1 MGLFT
6 QEHQRYYTKTQTL
19 NQQASGLTQ
28 LSTFDLLNPL
38 PPTTNDPTINSYNTD
53 MVVKV
58 NGTVIANTNYSYI
71 KGTPQIVF
79 GRKRIA
85 RRTSVGKQ
93 LTATGGTY
101 ATTTFP
107 NVPVTPGDVA
117 GSVITL
123 AAENTII
130 QVGDVIAIDSVANSS
145 NHDVTS
151 SSAGDGTKVAATE
164 NITIYKIADDNVTIT
179 LNKPVRIENSMYL
192 YTFKY
197 DWISNIADITTT
209 NWSVAHIPN
218 TQVSSQVPP
227 GAKIEI
233 INSHNNE
240 TGNYQ
245 NISLKEIIN
254 NFMVSYV
261 GQDKLINKI
270 KRSDVAF
277 HARRAQQ
284 ELSYDTYRSS
294 KSQEIEIPAS
304 LTMLLPHDYVN
315 YVKLSYSDAS
325 GIEHVL
331 YPTSITGNPSAIT
344 QDANGAYTYN
354 TDGSLVTTDSNTWAS
369 FQTLSANQTNK
380 DDYNYDN
387 DLFDNS
393 LGERYGLN
401 PVQMQVNGSFFIDSL
416 KGNIHFSSNLLGKT
430 VTLKYLSDS
439 MGTLEEMVVHKFA
452 EEAMYKC
459 IAYAVLCGRANVQEY
474 IVRRFKK
481 DRFAAV
487 RNAKL
492 RLSNL
497 KLEELTQVMRG
508 KSKQIK
514 H

>member
-19 NQQASGLTQ
+19 NQQAAGLTQ

-79 GRKRIA
+79 GRKKLSIR
-85 RRTSVGKQ
+85 S
-93 LTATGGTY
+93 LTGVAVAASGGTY
-101 ATTTFP
+101 A
-107 NVPVTPGDVA
+107 VTGTAIGDVA

-123 AAENTII
+123 AAENTTI
-130 QVGDVIAIDSVANSS
+130 QVGDIIGVTNANNSGS
-145 NHDVTS
+145 FSTTS
-151 SSAGDGTKVAATE
+151 TANGAGLAVSTTE
-164 NITIYKIADDNVTIT
+164 NISIYKIADDNITVT
-179 LNKPVRIENSMYL
+179 LNKPVRIENGAYF

-197 DWISNIADITTT
+197 SWISDITDTSTT
-209 NWSVAHIPN
+209 NYSSNHIPT
-218 TQVSSQVPP
+218 TQVATQVPP

-254 NFMVSYV
+254 NFMISYV

-315 YVKLSYSDAS
+315 YVKMTYSDAS
-325 GIEHVL
+325 GVEHVL
-331 YPTSITGNPSAIT
+331 YPSTVTGNPTAIT
-344 QDANGAYTYN
+344 QDADGNYTYN
-354 TDGSLVTTDSNTWAS
+354 TDGSLITTDSNTWTS
-369 FQTLSANQTNK
+369 FKANSNGQENK
-380 DDYNYDN
+380 DNFSYDS
-387 DLFDNS
+387 DLFDSNT
-393 LGERYGLN
+393 GQRYGLN
-401 PVQMQVNGSFFIDSL
+401 PAQTQVNGSFFIDSL
-416 KGNIHFSSNLLGKT
+416 KGNIHFSSNLQGKT

-439 MGTLEEMVVHKFA
+439 MGTLDEMVVHKFA

>member
-6 QEHQRYYTKTQTL
+6 QEHERYYTKTQTI
-19 NQQASGLTQ
+19 NQQAAGLTQ

-58 NGTVIANTNYSYI
+58 NGVVISNINYSYI

-79 GRKRIA
+79 GRKKLSIRSA
-85 RRTSVGKQ
+85 VGV
-93 LTATGGTY
+93 TVAAAGGTY
-101 ATTTFP
+101 A
-107 NVPVTPGDVA
+107 VTGTNIGDVA

-123 AAENTII
+123 TAENTTM
-130 QVGDVIAIDSVANSS
+130 QVGDIIAVTSASNSS
-145 NHDVTS
+145 SFSTTS
-151 SSAGDGTKVAATE
+151 TANGAGLAVSTTE
-164 NITIYKIADDNVTIT
+164 NISIYKIADDNITVT
-179 LNKPVRIENSMYL
+179 LNKPVRIENGAYF

-197 DWISNIADITTT
+197 SWISDITNTSTT
-209 NWSVAHIPN
+209 NYSSNHIPT
-218 TQVSSQVPP
+218 TQVATQVPP

-254 NFMVSYV
+254 NFMVAYV
-261 GQDKLINKI
+261 GHGKIIPKI
-270 KRSDVAF
+270 KRSDVAY

-294 KSQEIEIPAS
+294 KSQEIEISPS
-304 LTMLLPHDYVN
+304 LTMLMPHDYVN
-315 YVKLSYSDAS
+315 YVKLSWCDTT

-331 YPTSITGNPSAIT
+331 YPAAKTSNPTAIT
-344 QDANGAYTYN
+344 QDSNGAYTYN
-354 TDGSLVTTDSNTWAS
+354 TDGSLITTDSD
-369 FQTLSANQTNK
+369 TLAKYKGLNVNETTTN
-380 DDYNYDN
+380 DYNYDN
-387 DLFDNS
+387 DFYDLN
-393 LGERYGLN
+393 LGQRYGSD
-401 PVQMQVNGSFFIDSL
+401 PVHTQINGSFYIDNN
-416 KGNIHFSSNLLGKT
+416 KGNIHFSSNMNGRT

-439 MGTLEEMVVHKFA
+439 MGTLDEMVVHKYA
-452 EEAMYKC
+452 EEAMLKC
-459 IAYAVLCGRANVQEY
+459 IAYAVISSMINVQEY
-474 IVRRFKK
+474 LVRRIKK
-481 DRFAAV
+481 ERFAAV
-487 RNAKL
+487 RTAKL

-497 KLEELTQVMRG
+497 KIEELTQNMRG

>member
-6 QEHQRYYTKTQTL
+6 QEHQRYYTKTQTI
-19 NQQASGLTQ
+19 NQQAAGLTQ

-58 NGTVIANTNYSYI
+58 NGVVISNINYSYI

-79 GRKRIA
+79 GRKKLSIR
-85 RRTSVGKQ
+85 S
-93 LTATGGTY
+93 LTGVAVAAAGGTY
-101 ATTTFP
+101 A
-107 NVPVTPGDVA
+107 VTGVDIGNVA

-123 AAENTII
+123 AAENTTM
-130 QVGDVIAIDSVANSS
+130 QVGDIIAVTNVSNSS
-145 NHDVTS
+145 SFGTTS
-151 SSAGDGTKVAATE
+151 TANGAGLAVSTTE
-164 NITIYKIADDNVTIT
+164 NISIYKIADDNITVT
-179 LNKPVRIENSMYL
+179 LNKPVRIENGAFVYL
-192 YTFKY
+192 FKY
-197 DWISNIADITTT
+197 NWISDITNTSTT
-209 NWSVAHIPN
+209 NYSSNHIPT
-218 TQVSSQVPP
+218 TQVSTQVPP

-254 NFMVSYV
+254 NFMISYV

-315 YVKLSYSDAS
+315 YVKMTYSDAS

-331 YPTSITGNPSAIT
+331 YPSTVTGNPTAIT
-344 QDANGAYTYN
+344 QDADGNYTYN
-354 TDGSLVTTDSNTWAS
+354 TDGSLITTDSNTWTS
-369 FQTLSANQTNK
+369 FKANSNGQENK
-380 DDYNYDN
+380 DNFSYDS
-387 DLFDNS
+387 DLFDSNT
-393 LGERYGLN
+393 GQRYGLN
-401 PVQMQVNGSFFIDSL
+401 PAQTQVNGSFFIDSL

-439 MGTLEEMVVHKFA
+439 MGTLDEMVVHKFA

>member
-6 QEHQRYYTKTQTL
+6 QEHQRYYTKTQTI
-19 NQQASGLTQ
+19 NQQAAGLTQ

-58 NGTVIANTNYSYI
+58 NGVVISNINYSYI

-79 GRKRIA
+79 GRKKLSIR
-85 RRTSVGKQ
+85 S
-93 LTATGGTY
+93 LTGVAVAAAGGTY
-101 ATTTFP
+101 A
-107 NVPVTPGDVA
+107 VTGVDIGNVA

-123 AAENTII
+123 AAENTTM
-130 QVGDVIAIDSVANSS
+130 QVGDIIAVTNVSNSS
-145 NHDVTS
+145 SFSTTS
-151 SSAGDGTKVAATE
+151 TANGAGLAVSTTE
-164 NITIYKIADDNVTIT
+164 NISIYKIADDNITVT
-179 LNKPVRIENSMYL
+179 LNKPVRIENGAFVYL
-192 YTFKY
+192 FKY
-197 DWISNIADITTT
+197 NWISDITNTSTT
-209 NWSVAHIPN
+209 NYSSNHIPT
-218 TQVSSQVPP
+218 TQVSTQVPP

-254 NFMVSYV
+254 NFMISYV

-439 MGTLEEMVVHKFA
+439 MGTLDEMVVHKFA

>member
-6 QEHQRYYTKTQTL
+6 QEHQRYYTKTQTI
-19 NQQASGLTQ
+19 NQQAAGLTQ

-58 NGTVIANTNYSYI
+58 NGVVISNINYSYI

-79 GRKRIA
+79 GRKKLSIR
-85 RRTSVGKQ
+85 S
-93 LTATGGTY
+93 LTGVAVAAAGGTY
-101 ATTTFP
+101 A
-107 NVPVTPGDVA
+107 VTGVDIGNVA

-123 AAENTII
+123 AAENTTM
-130 QVGDVIAIDSVANSS
+130 QVGDIIAVTNVSNSS
-145 NHDVTS
+145 SFGTTS
-151 SSAGDGTKVAATE
+151 TANGAGLAVSTTE
-164 NITIYKIADDNVTIT
+164 NISIYKIADDNITVT
-179 LNKPVRIENSMYL
+179 LNKPVRIENGAFVYL
-192 YTFKY
+192 FKY
-197 DWISNIADITTT
+197 NWISDITNTSTT
-209 NWSVAHIPN
+209 NYSSNHIPT
-218 TQVSSQVPP
+218 TQVSTQVPP

-254 NFMVSYV
+254 NFMISYV

-439 MGTLEEMVVHKFA
+439 MGTLDEMVVHKFA

>member
-19 NQQASGLTQ
+19 NQQATGLTQ

-58 NGTVIANTNYSYI
+58 NGVVISNINYSYI

-79 GRKRIA
+79 GRKKLSIR
-85 RRTSVGKQ
+85 S
-93 LTATGGTY
+93 LTGVAVATAGGTY
-101 ATTTFP
+101 A
-107 NVPVTPGDVA
+107 VTGVDIGNVA

-123 AAENTII
+123 AAENTTM
-130 QVGDVIAIDSVANSS
+130 QVGDIIAVTNVSNSS
-145 NHDVTS
+145 GFGTTS
-151 SSAGDGTKVAATE
+151 TANGAGLAVSTTE
-164 NITIYKIADDNVTIT
+164 NISIYKIADDNITVT
-179 LNKPVRIENSMYL
+179 LNKPVRIENGAFF

-197 DWISNIADITTT
+197 SWISDITDTSTT
-209 NWSVAHIPN
+209 NYSSNHIPT
-218 TQVSSQVPP
+218 TQVATQVPP

-254 NFMVSYV
+254 NFMISYV

-315 YVKLSYSDAS
+315 YVKMTYSDAS
-325 GIEHVL
+325 GIEHII

-344 QDANGAYTYN
+344 QDTNGAYTYN
-354 TDGSLVTTDSNTWAS
+354 TDGSLITTDSNTWAS
-369 FQTLSANQTNK
+369 FQTSSATQTNK
-380 DDYNYDN
+380 DDYNYDS
-387 DLFDNS
+387 DLFDNNI
-393 LGERYGLN
+393 GERYGLN
-401 PVQMQVNGSFFIDSL
+401 PVHTQVNGSFFIDSL

-439 MGTLEEMVVHKFA
+439 MGTLDEMVVHKFA